1 MITSRNGH
9 VKLLALL
16 LDRGAD
22 PSLANK
28 MGATAAHIA
37 CEVGHVKCVLLL
49 IKRGVN
55 INTRD
60 DACYTPLDY
69 ARIFKH
75 SECED
80 LLLSNDAVGMDVAD
94 LRVMGEAEKVCIC
107 SCGCQGIV

>member
-1 MITSRNGH
+1 MISSGSGH

-16 LDRGAD
+16 LNRGAD

-28 MGATAAHIA
+28 MGATAAHLA
-37 CEVGHVKCVLLL
+37 CQGGHVKCVLLL

-60 DACYTPLDY
+60 VHGYTPLDY

-94 LRVMGEAEKVCIC
+94 FPVLGEAEKVCIC